1 MHKNIFKAECIC
13 IYGIVQCKLQ
23 HSVGSHAAKHSW
35 DPASALGGAILAGG
49 DSVSGGREGVGRRSR
64 IPDRLPLSRNVPPTF
79 TTIYIG
85 VLTPIMSGG
94 ILAEMIKGKSGLSG
108 KRIKK

>member
-1 MHKNIFKAECIC
+1 MHLHIWDST
-13 IYGIVQCKLQ
+13 VQIATFSGVPRSEAL
-23 HSVGSHAAKHSW
+23 VGPRVRFGRCYIGW
-35 DPASALGGAILAGG
+35 G
-49 DSVSGGREGVGRRSR
+49 DSVSCGREGVGRRSR

-79 TTIYIG
+79 TTIYTG
-85 VLTPIMSGG
+85 VLTPIMPGG

>member
-1 MHKNIFKAECIC
+1 M
-13 IYGIVQCKLQ
+13 
-23 HSVGSHAAKHSW
+23 SM
-35 DPASALGGAILAGG
+35 
-49 DSVSGGREGVGRRSR
+49 
-64 IPDRLPLSRNVPPTF
+64 
-79 TTIYIG
+79 TIYTG